1 MYDWDLSAPK
11 PSSLGDHDVSIEGH
25 HLEDKR
31 IAMVITGG
39 IATMKV
45 PFIIRALRS
54 QGASV
59 VVFAS
64 DESLRYTTI
73 DALEWSSN
81 NKVINRLTASSEH
94 LSDSNPFDIYL
105 VAPATYNTIN
115 KLANGIA
122 DSAATTTL
130 AVAIG
135 RMERG
140 KSKLMIAPT
149 AHGMLHNSL
158 LTESLRKL
166 ENLGVHIISPREE
179 HGKHKLPHEDHIV
192 AEVSR
197 VMSNSSLKDL
207 AIIVTGGPIPSSVDD
222 VRQISNIFTGR
233 LGIAIATE
241 LHFRGADVLLIQ
253 GSKSIQS
260 PAWLPNIS
268 VNNIV
273 EYADVITHSLAE
285 KQYIAGVF
293 SAAVADFR
301 PNIPITGKISSNNPL
316 ELSLVPTDK
325 IIDQVKTNFPDIYM
339 ITFKYEHNL
348 THDELLSKAVDRI
361 EQGYPAVVANR
372 GNEKGSGGEQIA
384 YLVSSSTKQ
393 PQKGSGKLEI
403 AKMITNHLEQILED
417 NSNNICNQEVAE
429 QDEI

>member
-1 MYDWDLSAPK
+1 MYDWDFSPPK

-25 HLEDKR
+25 HLEAKR
-31 IAMVITGG
+31 VALVITGG
-39 IATMKV
+39 IAAMKA
-45 PFIIRALRS
+45 PFIVRALRS

-64 DESLRYTTI
+64 TESLRYTTI

-81 NKVINRLTASSEH
+81 NQVVNRLTAASEH

-115 KLANGIA
+115 KMANGIA
-122 DSAATTTL
+122 DSPVTTTL

-140 KSKLMIAPT
+140 KSKLVIAPT

-158 LTESLRKL
+158 LTASLHKL
-166 ENLGVHIISPREE
+166 EDLGVHIIPPREE
-179 HGKHKLPHEDHIV
+179 HGKHKLPHEDHMV

-197 VMSNSSLKDL
+197 VISNSSLKNL
-207 AIIVTGGPIPSSVDD
+207 AVLVTGGPIPSSVDD

-233 LGIAIATE
+233 LGLAIATE

-253 GSKSIQS
+253 GSKAIQS

-273 EYADVITHSLAE
+273 EYAKMITQSLTE
-285 KQYIAGVF
+285 NQYFAGIF

-301 PNIPITGKISSNNPL
+301 PNTPMTGKISSNSSL
-316 ELSLVPTDK
+316 ALSLIPTDK
-325 IIDQVKTNFPDIYM
+325 IINQIKNKFPDVYM
-339 ITFKYEHNL
+339 ITFKYEHS
-348 THDELLSKAVDRI
+348 TSHDELISKALDRI

-372 GNEKGSGGEQIA
+372 GNEKGSKGEQIA
-384 YLVSSSTKQ
+384 HLVSTSTDQ
-393 PQKGSGKLEI
+393 PQKGTGKLAI
-403 AKMITNHLEQILED
+403 AKMITDHLEQRYKVNFD
-417 NSNNICNQEVAE
+417 NIKDQEVAE
-429 QDEI
+429 QDR